1 MTVKRLRGH
10 VLLADDDPHFSGACA
25 EWLRDAGFR
34 VTVVPDAAGVRE
46 AMGSDA
52 FDLLLAD
59 VFMPG
64 NERLELLD
72 DGWGREGVSAWP
84 PIIVITG
91 EPSVDTAV
99 TALRRQAVD
108 YLIKPVDPEEL
119 LLRVSFAIARNRHA
133 ERVDP
138 DAREIDP
145 ATALGPSRW
154 NGLSRREQEV
164 LREFAA
170 FPRIAEVAQ
179 RLHVSPHTARNH
191 LKAIFRKLNVS
202 SQVELL
208 KLLSE
213 GSP

>member
-1 MTVKRLRGH
+1 MKPAQGH
-10 VLLADDDPHFSGACA
+10 ILLADDDPHFVGACA
-25 EWLRDAGFR
+25 QWLRTAGYR
-34 VTVVPDAAGVRE
+34 VTAVPDAAGVRD
-46 AMGSDA
+46 AMGRA
-52 FDLLLAD
+52 TFDLLLAD

-72 DGWGREGVSAWP
+72 DGRSDGTAQGWP

-91 EPSVDTAV
+91 EPSIDTAV

-119 LLRVSFAIARNRHA
+119 LMRVSFAIARSRQA
-133 ERVDP
+133 YPLDQED
-138 DAREIDP
+138 REIDP
-145 ATALGPSRW
+145 AQALGATKW

-213 GSP
+213 DAP